1 MLEGFQYNGAQTA
14 FVQALSAAY
23 RNREQLWNPV
33 VWEHRERELEEK
45 MGRHGDIRGALSLRY
60 SLVAGRTFT
69 VLPKNPRAHNAPLV
83 LLVANQL
90 LSHLQKFTEARKL
103 LASACFS
110 GSRFARIEWMPREL
124 TIGDGQLRTWLVPVG
139 LRDADVRTY
148 RIAPDWKPDEDE
160 VRSYWQRWN
169 IARGRWQNETV
180 EDDLDTIRHVY
191 GNRQGSLGYGD
202 GLKDALGY
210 WWYASTEVFAD
221 SLAAVARFAQG
232 MLMVKA
238 RGTRDAA
245 GLPNKELMDAWRKV
259 LEEMKANNIL
269 VLDAQDEVQM
279 LEMSAAGHQML
290 TDIRK
295 DIRSAIY
302 TIVLGA
308 NLTVA
313 ADSGGSF
320 ALGTVQKDNQDSV
333 VQGDRD
339 GLEES
344 LSRYLL
350 GNMFARNRPNL
361 IELGINAEDDCPLI
375 SLAEEQKREPLERI
389 QVAEAATRVGL
400 PLAQAEVYDAIGF
413 SPPEEGEPV
422 LTPPPAPASPFSFD
436 PGALQARERQ
446 RVA

>member
-1 MLEGFQYNGAQTA
+1 MLEGYRYNGAQTA
-14 FVQALSAAY
+14 FVQALTTAY
-23 RNREQLWNPV
+23 RSRVQLWNPV
-33 VWEHRERELEEK
+33 VWENREQELEEK
-45 MGRHGDIRGALSLRY
+45 MFRNGDIRGALSLRY

-69 VLPKNPRAHNAPLV
+69 ILPRNPRAANAPMA

-90 LSHLQKFTEARKL
+90 LAGIAKFTEARKL

-110 GSRFARIEWMPREL
+110 GARFARIEWMPREL
-124 TIGDGQLRTWLVPVG
+124 DLGDGQLRTWLVPVG

-148 RIAPDWKPDEDE
+148 RIAPDWKPNEDE
-160 VRSYWQRWN
+160 LRSYWQRWS
-169 IARGRWQNETV
+169 IPRGKWIDETT

-202 GLKDALGY
+202 GLKDALGW
-210 WWYASTEVFAD
+210 WWYAQTEIFAD

-232 MLMVKA
+232 MTTVKV
-238 RGTRDAA
+238 RGARDAA
-245 GLPNKELMDAWRKV
+245 GLPNPELMDAWRKV
-259 LEEMKANNIL
+259 IEEMRGNNIL
-269 VLDAQDEVQM
+269 VLDAQDEVQHI
-279 LEMSAAGHQML
+279 EMNAAGHQML
-290 TDIRK
+290 ADIRREL
-295 DIRSAIY
+295 RSTIY
-302 TIVLGA
+302 TLVLGA

-333 VQGDRD
+333 IQGDRD
-339 GLEES
+339 ALEES
-344 LSRYLL
+344 LGRYLI
-350 GNMFARNRPNL
+350 GNAFARNRPNL
-361 IELGINAEDDCPLI
+361 VELGIGDEDDIPLL

-400 PLAQAEVYDAIGF
+400 PISQAETYDAIGF

-422 LTPPPAPASPFSFD
+422 LTPPAAPASPFDF
-436 PGALQARERQ
+436 GAAARERT